1 MVKRPTFEHSPVK
14 RPRLHPPGNMSQTQ
28 YVEDEEE
35 VEDDITEIRE
45 GDESGEYYDEYQ
57 DYDENMY
64 QEDNTAH
71 PTPAPPPTSGSQ
83 LMGLVCPQCRQMCK
97 GVQALKEHMA
107 VCKAGARPQAQQGG
121 RELTEEPQESLCH
134 ICDKAFKNH
143 RTLDNHLK
151 KQHGVSGS
159 RTEVRGRG
167 RGRPKKSPAMSDW
180 GGEGG
185 YEGGYAEPG
194 VSQPLHRGRPVGQV
208 APQRVSESVTV
219 PVPVSRP
226 GQPAAPAVRGM
237 RGRGL
242 PRGGLSRSAHGDDR
256 QISHTRTFRAAEG
269 ARRGPEE
276 KPDLQK
282 LGLKFGGQ
290 ISITSSG
297 NQPGATKKPPSLP
310 VAAGDNNQGV
320 SVTKMKGDVPVGVPV
335 SITDAK
341 TKQGT
346 SKGAGESSK
355 AETDQAEVPNVK
367 EEPSEAEVETEDTA
381 NFDDYGDGDYG
392 DGNEVENDY
401 IGPADAMYGDD
412 PDFAGDDVDGMDI
425 DGYYRYKNRDGE
437 YEEEE
442 EPPLEE
448 EYEEEN

>member
-1 MVKRPTFEHSPVK
+1 MRTTTASWAQVKCEGSPTLAPSSDLTLFSQAVQSAGPDGGGASQGEAEAVPGQGEADPCYAPGHQTEAAARSVTRCRSSLTSTLSPAGIQMVKRPTFEHSPVK

-28 YVEDEEE
+28 YLEDEEE

-71 PTPAPPPTSGSQ
+71 PPPAPPPTSGSQ

-208 APQRVSESVTV
+208 APQRVSEAVPV

-242 PRGGLSRSAHGDDR
+242 PRGGLSR
-256 QISHTRTFRAAEG
+256 
-269 ARRGPEE
+269 
-276 KPDLQK
+276 
-282 LGLKFGGQ
+282 
-290 ISITSSG
+290 
-297 NQPGATKKPPSLP
+297 
-310 VAAGDNNQGV
+310 
-320 SVTKMKGDVPVGVPV
+320 
-335 SITDAK
+335 
-341 TKQGT
+341 
-346 SKGAGESSK
+346 
-355 AETDQAEVPNVK
+355 
-367 EEPSEAEVETEDTA
+367 
-381 NFDDYGDGDYG
+381 
-392 DGNEVENDY
+392 
-401 IGPADAMYGDD
+401 
-412 PDFAGDDVDGMDI
+412 
-425 DGYYRYKNRDGE
+425 
-437 YEEEE
+437 
-442 EPPLEE
+442 
-448 EYEEEN
+448 